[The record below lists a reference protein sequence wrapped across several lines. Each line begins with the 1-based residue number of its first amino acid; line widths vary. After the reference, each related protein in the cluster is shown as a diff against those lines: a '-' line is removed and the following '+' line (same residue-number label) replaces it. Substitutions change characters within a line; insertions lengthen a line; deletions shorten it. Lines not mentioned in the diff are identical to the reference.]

1 MSAVPLGRRGSPVD
15 NQSVRRHRPDY
26 WLVILALFLVVVG
39 LTVVYAISPALAA
52 TSGGSGAHYVSRQL
66 IAIGLSIAAFSVTSR
81 VPLRTWQRWQMPL
94 LVAAGLATLVALVM
108 PVNALYPQHRWI
120 RLGGLSLQSVEILK
134 FALIVSVASFLARQA
149 ASGQLNNVQRTM
161 KPLAYM
167 LLAVTFVVAAPDKL
181 HGQSDLGSFAVILA
195 MIGAMV
201 IVIGLPMRR
210 ILLAGS
216 ILALLVTFVIVISP
230 YRRERVTTFAHPNCL
245 TSGGYQACQALIAVG
260 SGGISGLGLG
270 RSVQAYG
277 YLPEAQNDSI
287 FAIYAEKF
295 GFIGVM
301 VLLGLFVALFARLR
315 LIIERTSDV
324 FSRLVVVGILAWLST
339 QMIINVGAMIGLLP
353 LKGITLPFVSY
364 GGTSVLFV
372 GAALG
377 LVFQIS
383 HYTSFSARNVQ
394 KGGGQRTMNQ
404 PHVFS
409 PASGRSGGT
418 RRRPCSS
425 VYSRYT
431 FSQELP
437 PGIRRND
444 LRLTERMHEVDSP

>member
-1 MSAVPLGRRGSPVD
+1 MPVGRTDTATDRSE
-15 NQSVRRHRPDY
+15 VRRHRPDY
-26 WLVILALFLVVVG
+26 WLVVIAIFLVVIGV
-39 LTVVYAISPALAA
+39 TVVYAISPALAE

-66 IAIGLSIAAFSVTSR
+66 IAVGLSLVAFLITAR

-94 LVAAGLATLVALVM
+94 LIIAAIGTLVALVT
-108 PVNALYPQHRWI
+108 PVVPQYPAHRWI
-120 RLGGLSLQSVEILK
+120 RIGGLSLQSVEALK
-134 FALIVSVASFLARQA
+134 FALLIWLGSFLVVRARENKLA
-149 ASGQLNNVQRTM
+149 DGRLTLR
-161 KPLAYM
+161 PL
-167 LLAVTFVVAAPDKL
+167 LLALVVVGVVVA
-181 HGQSDLGSFAVILA
+181 GIQSDLGST
-195 MIGAMV
+195 GV
-201 IVIGLPMRR
+201 IVAMMAAMAFIAGLPMRR
-210 ILLAGS
+210 VLTIVAIVAIGT
-216 ILALLVTFVIVISP
+216 ILAVSAIP
-230 YRRERVTTFAHPNCL
+230 YRRERLLTYLHPASNCL
-245 TSGGYQACQALIAVG
+245 TTGYQACQALIAVG

-315 LIIERTSDV
+315 LIIERTPDL
-324 FSRLVVVGILAWLST
+324 FSRLVVTGVLAWLSI

-383 HYTSFSARNVQ
+383 HYTNFSTRHVV
-394 KGGGQRTMNQ
+394 KGGQRINYEDSTDGGRVRRAYH
-404 PHVFS
+404 PHLE
-409 PASGRSGGT
+409 
-418 RRRPCSS
+418 RRA
-425 VYSRYT
+425 
-431 FSQELP
+431 
-437 PGIRRND
+437 
-444 LRLTERMHEVDSP
+444 